1 MYYGTITGERYPKEI
16 YNRLSDEKKE
26 EFIEIDDDTMRALV
40 NKANETNCDIVPNSE
55 GYPSLQAREVDKS
68 EILTMQINSY
78 KRYLSETD
86 WVVAKCYELGLT
98 VSEEY
103 PDIYALRVAARTQIN
118 ELQAQLESL

>member
-1 MYYGTITGERYPKEI
+1 MLT
-16 YNRLSDEKKE
+16 EKKY
-26 EFIEIDDDTMRALV
+26 
-40 NKANETNCDIVPNSE
+40 KAKII
-55 GYPSLQAREVDKS
+55 Q
-68 EILTMQINSY
+68 
-78 KRYLSETD
+78 TD